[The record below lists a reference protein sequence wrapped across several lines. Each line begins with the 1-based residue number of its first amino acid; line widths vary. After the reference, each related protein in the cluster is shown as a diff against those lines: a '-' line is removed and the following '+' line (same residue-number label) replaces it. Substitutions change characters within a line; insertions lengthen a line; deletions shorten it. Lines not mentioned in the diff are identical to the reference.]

1 MQIHNL
7 IVIVG
12 FSLLPMLNGCGEAA
26 PRETP
31 EARIARQTIN
41 EIVNVKIC
49 ENEDEYRPDSWIIRK
64 RIDAI
69 TNAQER
75 LAMTRRFVRAVVSFE
90 MPDVSAPIRLNVSEN
105 YFTLLR
111 MGREIVIQNKLA
123 DRELIDFV
131 IDGLLKSRKICC
143 SLPLDDQRQGERE
156 LEFVKRLNFIWRMRG
171 YYSYIHKTMTNFLNK
186 DVRRMSPELQAY
198 ARERLDEIP
207 KVTPHDEIM
216 RHSPRFNLRDERY
229 RLIGR
234 VPTVTNQVE
243 KGKETS
249 HVPKK

>member
-90 MPDVSAPIRLNVSEN
+90 MPDVSAPIQARVPEN

-131 IDGLLKSRKICC
+131 IDGLLKSRKLCC
-143 SLPLDDQRQGERE
+143 SLPLDDQRPDERQS
-156 LEFVKRLNFIWRMRG
+156 EFMKRLNYICRMRAH
-171 YYSYIHKTMTNFLNK
+171 YAYIHGIMTSLLDK
-186 DVRRMSPELQAY
+186 DVRGMSPELQAY
-198 ARERLDEIP
+198 VRERLDEIP
-207 KVTPHDEIM
+207 KVMPHEEIR
-216 RHSPRFNLRDERY
+216 RHSPKFTWRDEKD

-234 VPTVTNQVE
+234 VPTTTNQIE
-243 KGKETS
+243 KGKDVS
-249 HVPKK
+249 NVPKK